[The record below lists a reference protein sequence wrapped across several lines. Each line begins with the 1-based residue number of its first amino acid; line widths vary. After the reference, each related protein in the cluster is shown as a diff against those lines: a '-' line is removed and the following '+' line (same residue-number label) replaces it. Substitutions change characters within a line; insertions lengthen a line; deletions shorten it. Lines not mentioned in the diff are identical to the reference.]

1 MAQGEVCGLR
11 LFMRELPFLPGAEDY
26 AAMGLVP
33 EGCSRNKEGRLK
45 AVRNPGAVSPV
56 LLDMV
61 FDPQTSGGL
70 LAALPEA
77 EAGPALTEL
86 REAGI
91 EAAIVGE
98 SGGSPGEIELVP

>member
-1 MAQGEVCGLR
+1 
-11 LFMRELPFLPGAEDY
+11 
-26 AAMGLVP
+26 
-33 EGCSRNKEGRLK
+33 
-45 AVRNPGAVSPV
+45 
-56 LLDMV
+56 MV